1 MLLFLQP
8 LQKQATIEQ
17 LQYEL
22 SSQQRR
28 HTVEVAGL
36 KGRLADL
43 ELQLTET
50 RKEADEYYKAS
61 IERNLENTALGNE
74 VT

>member
-1 MLLFLQP
+1 M
-8 LQKQATIEQ
+8 
-17 LQYEL
+17 
-22 SSQQRR
+22 
-28 HTVEVAGL
+28 EVAGL